1 MVYGGN
7 SVNGQLNLMKKLR
20 LEIDNGRCVLCENK
34 AGIDVYHK
42 SKVKSIGE
50 SIHDFVTLCS
60 DCYEKRFGN
69 AEKAELS
76 EIKVQKYY
84 GDLVVENPLL
94 VPGNL
99 VLDGEYVTYM
109 GAKSKVKINNIEVG
123 EHLLSFRYKMHS
135 IKTNV
140 IVKDGMTAVKKL
152 LIPRK
157 IVKSYYEDLEYE
169 FLEICNAKTPDYHRL
184 REIMSVDGFDIQ
196 VKTDYSG
203 ESPVHLAVRNGN
215 LELVDFLVQ
224 NCADINAANIKNRT
238 PITVACAIGEYDIFK
253 YLLDSGAA
261 TEVLD
266 VCGDSLLIKVINSE
280 KRDFGI
286 FETLV
291 KIGADINYKN
301 EKEGDTPLTRALKF
315 APDEYVDYLIENGAD
330 LFVEDKIGEN
340 PLDIAVEHARCK
352 YYQMFLEKGLRPSK
366 KHTIIQLAKRNLFEL
381 LKDAIDGG
389 ADVDSCEIDGSTA
402 LIEAVKVGNL
412 DMVDYLLKKGASLE
426 IEDNKGDT
434 AIYYSESEEIIE
446 KLLDSGLNINHKNKE
461 GKTVV
466 TKFLEKY
473 MDRKEIEILKIYL
486 EKGAE
491 I

>member
-60 DCYEKRFGN
+60 DCYVKHFGN
-69 AEKAELS
+69 AEKAEIL

-301 EKEGDTPLTRALKF
+301 EKEGDTKSS
-315 APDEYVDYLIENGAD
+315 EN
-330 LFVEDKIGEN
+330 FIVI
-340 PLDIAVEHARCK
+340 
-352 YYQMFLEKGLRPSK
+352 
-366 KHTIIQLAKRNLFEL
+366 
-381 LKDAIDGG
+381 
-389 ADVDSCEIDGSTA
+389 
-402 LIEAVKVGNL
+402 
-412 DMVDYLLKKGASLE
+412 
-426 IEDNKGDT
+426 
-434 AIYYSESEEIIE
+434 
-446 KLLDSGLNINHKNKE
+446 NI
-461 GKTVV
+461 
-466 TKFLEKY
+466 
-473 MDRKEIEILKIYL
+473 
-486 EKGAE
+486 
-491 I
+491 